1 MSDEESLNLEDVGAG
16 AEEAE
21 TDQKRGGFLSGALIA
36 IFKWV
41 AIGIGIIILVVTTTV
56 VTFGIINKGR
66 RVQNVAT
73 TSPEYRAKAPPQEYY
88 DNIESIRGVTSDQVP
103 SIFSIKVSIGYAMG
117 NKEINSELIARSR
130 EIQNIIFLYISRKKA
145 DELSPE
151 HYVQLE
157 EDLKQ
162 QINQIM
168 KSGKIESV
176 VFREFV
182 VTR

>member
-16 AEEAE
+16 TEEAE
-21 TDQKRGGFLSGALIA
+21 PGQKQGGFLSGALIA
-36 IFKWV
+36 ILKWV

-56 VTFGIINKGR
+56 ITFGVINKGR
-66 RVQNVAT
+66 KAQNISA
-73 TSPEYRAKAPPQEYY
+73 TSPEYKAKAPPQEYY
-88 DNIESIRGVTSDQVP
+88 DNIEAIRGVTSDQVP
-103 SIFSIKVSIGYAMG
+103 SIFSLKVSIGYAMG
-117 NKEINSELIARSR
+117 NKEINTELIARSR
-130 EIQNIIFLYISRKKA
+130 QIQNIIFLYISQKKA
-145 DELSPE
+145 DELTPS
-151 HYVQLE
+151 HYAQIE

-162 QINQIM
+162 EINRVM

>member
-16 AEEAE
+16 ADEAE
-21 TDQKRGGFLSGALIA
+21 PGQKKGGFLSGALIA
-36 IFKWV
+36 ILKWV
-41 AIGIGIIILVVTTTV
+41 AIGVGIIILVVTTTV

-66 RVQNVAT
+66 KAQNVAT
-73 TSPEYRAKAPPQEYY
+73 VSPEYRAKAPPQEYY
-88 DNIESIRGVTSDQVP
+88 DNIESIRGVTSDKVP
-103 SIFSIKVSIGYAMG
+103 SIFSLKVSIGYAKG
-117 NKEINSELIARSR
+117 NKEINTELIARSR
-130 EIQNIIFLYISRKKA
+130 QIQNIIFLFVSRKKA
-145 DELSPE
+145 DELTPE

-162 QINQIM
+162 QINQVM

-176 VFREFV
+176 IFREFV

>member
-16 AEEAE
+16 TEEAE
-21 TDQKRGGFLSGALIA
+21 TGQKKGSFLSGALIT
-36 IFKWV
+36 ILKWA

-56 VTFGIINKGR
+56 VTFNMINKGR
-66 RVQNVAT
+66 RAQNVAT
-73 TSPEYRAKAPPQEYY
+73 ISPEYKAKAPPQEYY

-103 SIFSIKVSIGYAMG
+103 SIFSLKVSIGYAMG
-117 NKEINSELIARSR
+117 NKDINTELIARSR
-130 EIQNIIFLYISRKKA
+130 QIQNIIFLYISQKKA
-145 DELSPE
+145 DELTPV
-151 HYVQLE
+151 HYAQLE

-168 KSGKIESV
+168 QSGKIDSV